1 MLECR
6 PFEQPHLGHIRRAK
20 PGHSAFAF
28 DRLDHRRF
36 LAAYI
41 GASATTELD
50 RRERARR
57 IRPQARELRGEHF
70 PACGVFIAEID
81 VDLGD
86 IDRPRRDQRAF
97 EKPVRV
103 AFQIIAILEGAR
115 LALVDVDR
123 EQPRRGFRPHDAPLA
138 SGREAGAAQ
147 ATEARVL
154 HRFQDAFQRPLAG
167 DARRQQ
173 RVAPLRAVFVIG
185 GVRRRLGLDGVGADR
200 GLNLGRIGTVDRVLS
215 DHHDGSVVTASNTGR
230 VHHPHVIAERAL
242 EIGQELLRA
251 AHGTG
256 QRIADPHRDAGGRG
270 FPILHHVEMM
280 VEGGHLVH
288 LRHGELHFG
297 GERHQVRL
305 GDLAVGVLNFV
316 QVLDQKIPSPRL
328 IPEQRLDLGRRLR
341 IDLASLACP
350 AGGLDLSLGRFQ
362 RDDGLT
368 HRCGPV
374 SGKTPPEGII
384 VA

>member
-1 MLECR
+1 
-6 PFEQPHLGHIRRAK
+6 
-20 PGHSAFAF
+20 
-28 DRLDHRRF
+28 
-36 LAAYI
+36 
-41 GASATTELD
+41 
-50 RRERARR
+50 
-57 IRPQARELRGEHF
+57 
-70 PACGVFIAEID
+70 
-81 VDLGD
+81 
-86 IDRPRRDQRAF
+86 
-97 EKPVRV
+97 
-103 AFQIIAILEGAR
+103 
-115 LALVDVDR
+115 
-123 EQPRRGFRPHDAPLA
+123 
-138 SGREAGAAQ
+138 
-147 ATEARVL
+147 
-154 HRFQDAFQRPLAG
+154 
-167 DARRQQ
+167 
-173 RVAPLRAVFVIG
+173 
-185 GVRRRLGLDGVGADR
+185 
-200 GLNLGRIGTVDRVLS
+200 
-215 DHHDGSVVTASNTGR
+215 
-230 VHHPHVIAERAL
+230 
-242 EIGQELLRA
+242 
-251 AHGTG
+251 
-256 QRIADPHRDAGGRG
+256 
-270 FPILHHVEMM
+270 M